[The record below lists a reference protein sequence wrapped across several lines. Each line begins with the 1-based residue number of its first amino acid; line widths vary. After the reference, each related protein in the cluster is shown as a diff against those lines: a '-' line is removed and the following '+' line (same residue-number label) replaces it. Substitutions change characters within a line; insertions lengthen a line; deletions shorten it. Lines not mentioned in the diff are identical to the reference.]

1 MDVSNILNAINNT
14 INNKLFVD
22 LKLQKKITARSVQ
35 KYILK
40 DCNNKKYLLE
50 VATTPI
56 QKFYLERSLELQ
68 KKFQNFNINY
78 LLNLPLI
85 SNFGNQYSFVL
96 YNYFESYQEVKED
109 ISVETLVNFYK
120 LNSEDIKISDESVDK
135 ILKNFISAWPNQF
148 HSFINRTKEFQDYK
162 KILLAMNSIKISF
175 EHGDYTKN
183 NILNIDNK
191 FYLMDFE
198 FCREFQP
205 IGFDI
210 YDYAISTN
218 QLKIFQKEIKYIE
231 LHQLKYKLI
240 NKINQGID
248 NRTTDIQI
256 YDNFEDEI
264 LVNEWNALFN
274 KGANY
279 NLAPIWCKTWCKY
292 YLKQNEL
299 FIFTVWDD
307 SKLVLL
313 LPLYKKGQKLLVIGS
328 EPDLYDNLDILY
340 TSDRYITKFLEYVIK
355 ENLDIDFRYINS
367 ESAFAKL
374 LIKYLYQN
382 NITYDSKIIDA
393 KPRTNLQ
400 EFKPKSK
407 EKSDI
412 VRLKNRAKNNYKTS
426 LLFEYEA
433 VKSKEAINEFINI
446 HKERWDGGPFINLSH
461 FENFI
466 HDIAKTDL
474 VLLSKLSLE
483 NKTVAYHF
491 AYTDSYG
498 YINSAIPS
506 YSKIFDDIS
515 PGKTLLYDILEASKD
530 KGIQVFDFGRGAEG
544 YKYWFSNESSIL
556 FHIKT
561 YKRNHFLNR
570 IKILI
575 NKVFSKMERII
586 YG

>member
-1 MDVSNILNAINNT
+1 MVENIIDKLNNEL
-14 INNKLFVD
+14 NKELFIVKTFD
-22 LKLQKKITARSVQ
+22 KKHMARS
-35 KYILK
+35 L
-40 DCNNKKYLLE
+40 KKYLLVDKNNYKYLLE
-50 VATTPI
+50 IAENTTENFYI
-56 QKFYLERSLELQ
+56 QRSIEKQ
-68 KKFQNFNINY
+68 QEFSNINIDVV
-78 LLNLPLI
+78 LNFPI
-85 SNFGNQYSFVL
+85 VYSYGNQYSYVL
-96 YNYFESYQEVKED
+96 YNYYDNLKEVNNKKPLEFLNKLYQKNELKIEINEES
-109 ISVETLVNFYK
+109 I
-120 LNSEDIKISDESVDK
+120 DK
-135 ILKNFISAWPNQF
+135 ILKSFLSAWPNQY
-148 HSFINRTKEFQDYK
+148 HNFIRRQSEFQEYK
-162 KILLAMNSIKISF
+162 KQLHKYKDVVVSF
-175 EHGDYTKN
+175 EHGDFTKN
-183 NILNIDNK
+183 NILASKNEM
-191 FYLMDFE
+191 YLMDFE
-198 FCREFQP
+198 FYREYQP
-205 IGFDI
+205 IGFDMF
-210 YDYAISTN
+210 DYNKSIGNSKNNLEYLELHT
-218 QLKIFQKEIKYIE
+218 IKYN
-231 LHQLKYKLI
+231 LI
-240 NKINQGID
+240 NKINHAID
-248 NRTTDIQI
+248 NNLTSIQI
-256 YDNFEDEI
+256 YNSFEDNI
-264 LVNEWNALFN
+264 LETSWENLYS

-466 HDIAKTDL
+466 HDIAKTNL

-515 PGKTLLYDILEASKD
+515 PGKILLYDILEASKD

-561 YKRNHFLNR
+561 YKGNHFLNR